1 MISRGSASTWKRTA
15 TAVMALGL
23 VAGACSS
30 SSGDDSSDTTDETI
44 EGADTDV
51 GGDDAATSEPAETEP
66 TDTDAADDTGD
77 TVEVVQTEGGLLAA
91 VQDAGV
97 VKCGA
102 NEALPGFGVV
112 DSAGEYAGFDIDFCK
127 VVAAGILG
135 DAEAVE
141 YVSLNADARF
151 PALQSGEVD
160 VLIRNTTWTASR
172 DGDQG
177 GNFLFTTFYDG
188 QGVMVPEDSGIT
200 DLEGLADA
208 SICVLSGTTTELN
221 LSSVFTARGI
231 NYNPVVFD
239 DNTTLR
245 PAYEEGQCEAWTAD
259 ASALASNKAAI
270 EDEGGAAQFI
280 IPEVISKEPL
290 GPVVV
295 DGDTE
300 WAQAVNWAVMA
311 PVQAWEF
318 GLDSS
323 NIGSYD
329 GDDPN
334 ILTFLGQGDDVA
346 ATLGLPADYAVQAV
360 EQVGNY
366 QEIYDAHITP
376 IGLSL
381 EGSPNNLWTEGGLM
395 YVPPFR

>member
-1 MISRGSASTWKRTA
+1 MIKTSTWKRTA
-15 TAVMALGL
+15 VAVAVLGL
-23 VAGACSS
+23 AAGACSS
-30 SSGDDSSDTTDETI
+30 SSGDDGATTEDTI
-44 EGADTDV
+44 EGVDEA
-51 GGDDAATSEPAETEP
+51 
-66 TDTDAADDTGD
+66 TDTEAGTTEAPADSTGTDD
-77 TVEVVQTEGGLLAA
+77 TVEVVQTEGGRLAA
-91 VQDAGV
+91 VKEAGV
-97 VKCGA
+97 LKCGA
-102 NEALPGFGVV
+102 NEALPGFGVI
-112 DSAGEYAGFDIDFCK
+112 DSAGEYSGFDIDFCK

-135 DAEAVE
+135 DANAVE
-141 YVSLNADARF
+141 YVSLNGDARF
-151 PALQSGEVD
+151 PALQSGEID

-188 QGVMVPEDSGIT
+188 QGVMVPEASGIT
-200 DLEGLADA
+200 TLEELNDA

-231 NYNPVVFD
+231 NYTPVVFD
-239 DNTTLR
+239 DNTALR
-245 PAYEEGQCEAWTAD
+245 PDYDEGKCEAWTAD
-259 ASALASNKAAI
+259 ASALASGKADI
-270 EDEGGAAQFI
+270 EGTGGAPQFI
-280 IPEVISKEPL
+280 IPEIISKEPL

-311 PVQAWEF
+311 TVQAWEF
-318 GLDSS
+318 GLDSG
-323 NIGSYD
+323 NIGSYA
-329 GDDPN
+329 GDDPS

-346 ATLGLPADYAVQAV
+346 STLGLPTDFAVQIV

-366 QEIYDAHITP
+366 EEIYNAHITP

>member
-1 MISRGSASTWKRTA
+1 MIKTSTWKRTA
-15 TAVMALGL
+15 AAVMALGL

-30 SSGDDSSDTTDETI
+30 SSGDDSAETEDSV
-44 EGADTDV
+44 EGADDGHRRPT
-51 GGDDAATSEPAETEP
+51 AAKP
-66 TDTDAADDTGD
+66 TDTTADDSDETDD
-77 TVEVVQTEGGLLAA
+77 TVAVVQAEGGRLAA

-112 DSAGEYAGFDIDFCK
+112 DSAGEYSGFDIDFCK

-135 DAEAVE
+135 DANAVE

-188 QGVMVPEDSGIT
+188 QGVMVPESSGIT
-200 DLEGLADA
+200 TLEELSDA

-231 NYNPVVFD
+231 NFTPVVFD
-239 DNTTLR
+239 DNTALR
-245 PAYEEGQCEAWTAD
+245 PAYDEGQCEAWTAD
-259 ASALASNKAAI
+259 ASALASGKADI
-270 EDEGGAAQFI
+270 EGGGGETQFI

-329 GDDPN
+329 GEDPS

-346 ATLGLPADYAVQAV
+346 AHARSA
-360 EQVGNY
+360 
-366 QEIYDAHITP
+366 
-376 IGLSL
+376 
-381 EGSPNNLWTEGGLM
+381 GGLLRADRRAGGQLRGDLQRPHHADRPEPRGLTEQPVDRGWADVRPT
-395 YVPPFR
+395 VPLITN

>member
-1 MISRGSASTWKRTA
+1 MIRTSTWKRTA
-15 TAVMALGL
+15 AAVMALGL

-30 SSGDDSSDTTDETI
+30 SSGDD
-44 EGADTDV
+44 G
-51 GGDDAATSEPAETEP
+51 AETEDSVDGVESTEADGGDTADTAAGDEP
-66 TDTDAADDTGD
+66 ADTTGDATDD
-77 TVEVVQTEGGLLAA
+77 TVEVVQAEGGRLAA
-91 VQDAGV
+91 VQEAGV

-102 NEALPGFGVV
+102 NEALPGFGVI
-112 DSAGEYAGFDIDFCK
+112 DSAGEYSGFDIDFCK

-135 DAEAVE
+135 DANAVE
-141 YVSLNADARF
+141 YVSLNGDARF
-151 PALQSGEVD
+151 PALQSGEID

-188 QGVMVPEDSGIT
+188 QGVMVPEESGIT
-200 DLEGLADA
+200 TLEELNDA

-231 NYNPVVFD
+231 NYTPVVFD
-239 DNTTLR
+239 DNTALR
-245 PAYEEGQCEAWTAD
+245 PAYDEGQCEAWTAD
-259 ASALASNKAAI
+259 ASALASGKSDI
-270 EDEGGAAQFI
+270 EGEGGPTQFI
-280 IPEVISKEPL
+280 IPEIISKEPL

-318 GLDSS
+318 GLDSGT
-323 NIGSYD
+323 IGSYD
-329 GDDPN
+329 GDDPS

-346 ATLGLPADYAVQAV
+346 GTLGLPSDYAVQIV

-366 QEIYDAHITP
+366 EEIYNAHIVP

>member
-1 MISRGSASTWKRTA
+1 MIRTGNALKRTA
-15 TAVMALGL
+15 GVVMALGL
-23 VAGACSS
+23 VATACSS
-30 SSGDDSSDTTDETI
+30 SSGED
-44 EGADTDV
+44 
-51 GGDDAATSEPAETEP
+51 AETGDSTASEDSVASEDS
-66 TDTDAADDTGD
+66 TADEETTTEDSTAD
-77 TVEVVQTEGGLLAA
+77 SVDDVVETTQAEGGRLAA
-91 VQDAGV
+91 VQSAGV
-97 VKCGA
+97 LKCGA
-102 NEALPGFGVV
+102 NESLPGFGVV
-112 DSAGEYAGFDIDFCK
+112 DSSGEYSGFDIDFCRA
-127 VVAAGILG
+127 VAAGVLG
-135 DAEAVE
+135 DASAVE
-141 YVSLNADARF
+141 FISLNADARF

-172 DGDQG
+172 DGGQG

-188 QGVMVPEDSGIT
+188 QGVMVPEESGIT
-200 DLEGLADA
+200 SLEDLNDA

-231 NYNPVVFD
+231 NFTPVVFD
-239 DNTTLR
+239 DNTALR

-270 EDEGGAAQFI
+270 EGEGGATQSI

-300 WAQAVNWAVMA
+300 WAQAVNWSVMA
-311 PVQAWEF
+311 TVQAWEM

-323 NIGSYD
+323 NIGSYA
-329 GDDPN
+329 GDDPS
-334 ILTFLGQGDDVA
+334 ILTFTGQGDDVA
-346 ATLGLPADYAVQAV
+346 SSLGLPTDFAVQV
-360 EQVGNY
+360 VSQVGNY
-366 QEIYDAHITP
+366 EEIYNAHITP

-381 EGSPNNLWTEGGLM
+381 EGSPNNIWTDGGLM

>member
-51 GGDDAATSEPAETEP
+51 GGDDASTSEPAETEP

>member
-1 MISRGSASTWKRTA
+1 MINRGKTSAWKHTA
-15 TAVMALGL
+15 AAVMALGL

-30 SSGDDSSDTTDETI
+30 SSGDEGAETGDSIEGTDATTDTTE
-44 EGADTDV
+44 AD
-51 GGDDAATSEPAETEP
+51 A
-66 TDTDAADDTGD
+66 TDTTEADATDTTEADAPDD
-77 TVEVVQTEGGLLAA
+77 TVEVVQSEGGRLQA
-91 VQDAGV
+91 VKDAGV
-97 VKCGA
+97 LKCGA

-112 DSAGEYAGFDIDFCK
+112 DSTGEYSGFDIDFCR

-141 YVSLNADARF
+141 YVPLNADARF
-151 PALQSGEVD
+151 PALQSDEVD

-188 QGVMVPEDSGIT
+188 QGLMVPEDSGIT

-231 NYNPVVFD
+231 NYTPVVFE
-239 DNTTLR
+239 DNTTLQ

-259 ASALASNKAAI
+259 ASALASGKSAI
-270 EDEGGAAQFI
+270 EGEGGAVQFI

-318 GLDSS
+318 GLDST
-323 NIGSYD
+323 NIADYS
-329 GDDPN
+329 GDDPS
-334 ILTFLGQGDDVA
+334 IQTFLGQGDDVA

-360 EQVGNY
+360 SQVGNY
-366 QEIYDAHITP
+366 KEIYDAHITP

>member
-1 MISRGSASTWKRTA
+1 
-15 TAVMALGL
+15 MALGL

-30 SSGDDSSDTTDETI
+30 SSGDDS
-44 EGADTDV
+44 
-51 GGDDAATSEPAETEP
+51 AETEDSVDGVES
-66 TDTDAADDTGD
+66 TEADGGDTADTEPGDEPADTADDATDD
-77 TVEVVQTEGGLLAA
+77 TVEVVQAEGGRLAA
-91 VQDAGV
+91 VQEAGV

-102 NEALPGFGVV
+102 NEALPGFGVI
-112 DSAGEYAGFDIDFCK
+112 DSAGEYSGFDIDFCK
-127 VVAAGILG
+127 AVAAGILG
-135 DAEAVE
+135 DANAVE
-141 YVSLNADARF
+141 YVSLNGDARF
-151 PALQSGEVD
+151 PALQSGEID

-188 QGVMVPEDSGIT
+188 QGVMVPEESGIT
-200 DLEGLADA
+200 TLEELNDA

-231 NYNPVVFD
+231 NYTPVVFD
-239 DNTTLR
+239 DNTALR
-245 PAYEEGQCEAWTAD
+245 PAYDEGQCEAWTAD
-259 ASALASNKAAI
+259 ASALASGKSDI
-270 EDEGGAAQFI
+270 EGEGGPTQFI
-280 IPEVISKEPL
+280 IPEIISKEPL

-323 NIGSYD
+323 NIGTYD
-329 GDDPN
+329 GDDPS

-346 ATLGLPADYAVQAV
+346 GTLGLPADYAVQIV

-366 QEIYDAHITP
+366 EEIYNTHIVP